1 MGERNQREIA
11 LYGIGSKRKEVKKNS
26 KKIFNELLK
35 IMLEASE
42 ENPLPN
48 YEPIKNLNSCCYFQR
63 FYISSMLVKKI
74 SNIMRQYYEGR
85 SEKLPPKEAFSIL
98 INILLECGNFIGVM
112 ELAANALPSLR
123 NMEVLIKRKSDSEG
137 HSKQMNTQQKLIKTY
152 TNNVGLIFTGAL
164 RLCHDYVL
172 LESDLCSKIF
182 DGFRRLLVG
191 TDPLECF
198 SAERVMLFYIYELY
212 ACTKQKESNET
223 WKAMLAK
230 IKIAHDKVAPPTATN
245 FRYSTE
251 IYDDMMKIHLADI
264 YKIKKWCKKN
274 ISDGCEKAEENRFSI
289 ASAILIA
296 VCSPNTPNARS
307 NELAKLAADVTS
319 IVPTLA
325 QEWLGI
331 LQAIMPKTESV
342 SKSYS
347 DVLHRIDTGTIR
359 AAEQMAVLYGI
370 LIARNVVKLADVLHI
385 IFSALSRTYA
395 NGPSAD
401 NVREKETRKLQ
412 KLCCEF
418 MLFLLRSKP
427 PKDRSSN
434 SSRDM
439 LTQSVDRHLLR
450 ACQASLDFQSCL
462 AQALRILMV
471 LSSEAML
478 SGIPGS
484 QQDQFKI
491 FKLPVDQ
498 FKSID
503 TKSLLDTGKVRDMA
517 EFASKILKAI
527 CSEGWVKEKSLLNG
541 DNLVKAIGNLRPE
554 QAHIILQLLCYPE
567 NYQEDM
573 EMKEYE
579 AYIEGILKNLDIWT
593 LRQSRLLLLFIFK
606 HTEGHGGFASGRL
619 ASTVAKLTTDI
630 IQTSPIS
637 RHQKFQITGLAK
649 DIPNVWLL
657 ANLIANLPE
666 AVHLKVH
673 SSTTLLL
680 ETGIKVKN
688 RFLKPAFTSFLKL
701 GWTRHEFKLATAIF
715 EPYIGVHRSP

>member
-1 MGERNQREIA
+1 
-11 LYGIGSKRKEVKKNS
+11 
-26 KKIFNELLK
+26 
-35 IMLEASE
+35 
-42 ENPLPN
+42 
-48 YEPIKNLNSCCYFQR
+48 
-63 FYISSMLVKKI
+63 MLVKKL
-74 SNIMRQYYEGR
+74 SNIMRQYVEGR
-85 SEKLPPKEAFSIL
+85 TEKLPPKEGYSII
-98 INILLECGNFIGVM
+98 INILLESGNYIGVM
-112 ELAANALPSLR
+112 ELVANTLPSLR
-123 NMEVLIKRKSDSEG
+123 GIESVIKRRSESEG
-137 HSKQMNTQQKLIKTY
+137 ISKQITSQQKTIKTF
-152 TNNVGLIFTGAL
+152 TNNVGLVFTGAL

-182 DGFRRLLVG
+182 EGFRRLLVG

-198 SAERVMLFYIYELY
+198 SAERVMLFYVYELY
-212 ACTKQKESNET
+212 GCTKQKESQNET
-223 WKAMLAK
+223 WKAMLNK
-230 IKIAHDKVAPPTATN
+230 IKIAHDKIAPPTATN
-245 FRYSTE
+245 FKYSTE

-264 YKIKKWCKKN
+264 YKIRKWCKKN
-274 ISDGCEKAEENRFSI
+274 ISDGVEKAEENRFSI
-289 ASAILIA
+289 ASAILIS

-319 IVPTLA
+319 VVPTLA

-331 LQAIMPKTESV
+331 LQAIMPKMEAV

-370 LIARNVVKLADVLHI
+370 LIARNVVKLADVMQI
-385 IFSALSRTYA
+385 VFSALSRTYA

-401 NVREKETRKLQ
+401 SVREKETRKLQ

-418 MLFLLRSKP
+418 MLFLLRSNP
-427 PKDRSSN
+427 PK
-434 SSRDM
+434 DM
-439 LTQSVDRHLLR
+439 LTQRVDRHLLR
-450 ACQASLDFQSCL
+450 ACQESLDFQGCL
-462 AQALRILMV
+462 VLALRILMV

-478 SGIPGS
+478 SGLPGS
-484 QQDQFKI
+484 QDQFKI
-491 FKLPVDQ
+491 FMLGVDQ
-498 FKSID
+498 YKNID

-517 EFASKILKAI
+517 EFASKILKSI

-541 DNLVKAIGNLRPE
+541 DNLVKAIGNLRPQ

-567 NYQEDM
+567 NYQEDLQ
-573 EMKEYE
+573 MKEYE
-579 AYIEGILKNLDIWT
+579 GYIEGILKNLDIWT

-606 HTEGHGGFASGRL
+606 QTEGHGGFASGRL

-649 DIPNVWLL
+649 EIPNVWLL

-680 ETGIKVKN
+680 ETGIKVHFYCKN
-688 RFLKPAFTSFLKL
+688 
-701 GWTRHEFKLATAIF
+701 
-715 EPYIGVHRSP
+715 V